1 MKRIITVFLIAATLL
16 AGCAAPA
23 PATVTPSLP
32 PATGTTPAAPIYK
45 DASQPV
51 SARVDDLLGRMTLD
65 EKIGQMT
72 QAETNGLTTTADDV
86 TAMYI
91 GSVLSGGGSI
101 PSNQAQDWQA
111 LVDRFQDRALATRL
125 GIPLIFGLDAVH
137 GNAHVYGAT
146 VFPHNIGLGAANDPA
161 LMEKI
166 GQVTAAELMAS
177 DVPWNFA
184 PVLAV
189 PQDTRWGRTYEG
201 YGESTGLV
209 SSLGAAYLK
218 GLQAFPEGYTPSAG
232 QTLFVLATP
241 KHFLG
246 DGGTAY
252 GSSKQN
258 IIRPYLLDQGDDKMD
273 EATLRA
279 LFLPPYKAA
288 IDAGAQSIMV
298 SFSSWNGTKMSA
310 NKHLLTEVLKGELGF
325 KGFIISDWGS
335 IDQVSGDYYQ
345 AVVTCINAGVDMNM
359 VPTDYKRFISTM
371 QTAAANGDIPQA
383 RIDDA
388 VRRIL
393 AVKFELGLFEH
404 PYPKLDTLAQV
415 GSDAHRAVARQAVQ
429 KSLVL
434 LKNDPKTLPLSK
446 DTPLIFVA
454 GQAADDI
461 GMQSGGWTIEWQG
474 KTGAIDPGTTI
485 LGGIQAAVKPGGTVL
500 YDRSGQFDNAVD
512 AKGKKVSVA
521 DVGIVVV
528 GEQPYAEGVGDSSDP
543 GLSSVDA
550 ALIDKLRPLSK
561 KLVVVIVSG
570 RPLVITPQLSK
581 IDALVA
587 AWLPGSEGQ
596 GVADVL
602 FGDVPFSGK
611 LSYSWERTN
620 SQLPINVNNLGSKTG
635 CDAPLFPFGFGLG
648 TDDPPVP
655 IPNCP

>member
-1 MKRIITVFLIAATLL
+1 
-16 AGCAAPA
+16 
-23 PATVTPSLP
+23 
-32 PATGTTPAAPIYK
+32 
-45 DASQPV
+45 
-51 SARVDDLLGRMTLD
+51 
-65 EKIGQMT
+65 
-72 QAETNGLTTTADDV
+72 
-86 TAMYI
+86 
-91 GSVLSGGGSI
+91 
-101 PSNQAQDWQA
+101 
-111 LVDRFQDRALATRL
+111 
-125 GIPLIFGLDAVH
+125 
-137 GNAHVYGAT
+137 
-146 VFPHNIGLGAANDPA
+146 
-161 LMEKI
+161 
-166 GQVTAAELMAS
+166 
-177 DVPWNFA
+177 
-184 PVLAV
+184 
-189 PQDTRWGRTYEG
+189 
-201 YGESTGLV
+201 
-209 SSLGAAYLK
+209 
-218 GLQAFPEGYTPSAG
+218 
-232 QTLFVLATP
+232 
-241 KHFLG
+241 
-246 DGGTAY
+246 
-252 GSSKQN
+252 
-258 IIRPYLLDQGDDKMD
+258 
-273 EATLRA
+273 
-279 LFLPPYKAA
+279 
-288 IDAGAQSIMV
+288 
-298 SFSSWNGTKMSA
+298 
-310 NKHLLTEVLKGELGF
+310 
-325 KGFIISDWGS
+325 
-335 IDQVSGDYYQ
+335 
-345 AVVTCINAGVDMNM
+345 
-359 VPTDYKRFISTM
+359 M

-596 GVADVL
+596 GVADAL